1 MCPKLTGF
9 KRSSRASHWKGESM
23 LPINLPRRRLLKI
36 AIAGAAG
43 LGAVGG
49 SVAWV
54 LSPGGDTDEVFET
67 GLGRFL
73 VFDDKH
79 ARLVLA
85 FAEAA
90 LPQGDGF
97 PSPREARVVER
108 MDEELYFVDASIRA
122 DLKTAINVLDLLPL
136 FYGRLS
142 TFAKLEVK
150 ERRAFLKETQAT
162 RSDTVRTVINA
173 LRMLTYMM
181 YYGDASS
188 WPAIGYDGPFGG
200 MEPIIGEQRQYYAER
215 IRKGTGG
222 GS

>member
-1 MCPKLTGF
+1 MQ
-9 KRSSRASHWKGESM
+9 
-23 LPINLPRRRLLKI
+23 PINLPRRRLLKI
-36 AIAGAAG
+36 AIAAVAG

-54 LSPGGDTDEVFET
+54 LSPGADTDEIFET

-97 PSPREARVVER
+97 PGPREARVVER

-122 DLKTAINVLDLLPL
+122 DLKTAINVLELLPL
-136 FYGRLS
+136 FYGHRS
-142 TFAKLEVK
+142 TFARLEIK

-162 RSDTVRTVINA
+162 KSDTVRTVINA

-181 YYGDASS
+181 YYGDSSS
-188 WPAIGYDGPFGG
+188 WQAIGYDGPFGG
-200 MEPIIGEQRQYYAER
+200 LEPIMSEQRQYYAKR
-215 IRKGTGG
+215 IRNGTGG